1 LDDRPFPPSD
11 PDPLGMKD
19 KAAGIASI
27 LEASI
32 AHSPFILA
40 MDAGW
45 GMGKSTLLGQIEHCL
60 PGPPKIAKLHFN
72 ASATCSTAAHG
83 SLPASN
89 PPDNMAM
96 PLSLLHA
103 AGAC

>member
-1 LDDRPFPPSD
+1 MDKSAVEPGSPERSSGRPTAGAAAEKLYTLLDDRRFPPSD

-45 GMGKSTLLGQIEHCL
+45 GMGQGTLLG
-60 PGPPKIAKLHFN
+60 A
-72 ASATCSTAAHG
+72 
-83 SLPASN
+83 
-89 PPDNMAM
+89 D
-96 PLSLLHA
+96 
-103 AGAC
+103 